1 MSGDAVLV
9 FVTRPL
15 TIFRQCFQGLVDEG
29 DVVLID
35 VEAEKTQFARCRSAN
50 AVKEHGC
57 LGDQIVAVFIGLG
70 PQKVLQVSIVIF
82 IQQLQKRKTGNITR
96 TLAYNLN
103 PCLNR

>member
-15 TIFRQCFQGLVDEG
+15 TIFRQYFQGLVDEC
-29 DVVLID
+29 DVALID
-35 VEAEKTQFARCRSAN
+35 IETGKTQFVRRRSAN
-50 AVKEHGC
+50 AVKEHEC

-82 IQQLQKRKTGNITR
+82 TEQLQKAEDGQHHE
-96 TLAYNLN
+96 NLG
-103 PCLNR
+103 L

>member
-1 MSGDAVLV
+1 MSN
-9 FVTRPL
+9 PL
-15 TIFRQCFQGLVDEG
+15 DTWVAMQFWFSWQGPWQYRQCFQSLVDEG

-82 IQQLQKRKTGNITR
+82 IQQLQKAEDGQHHE
-96 TLAYNLN
+96 NLG
-103 PCLNR
+103 L